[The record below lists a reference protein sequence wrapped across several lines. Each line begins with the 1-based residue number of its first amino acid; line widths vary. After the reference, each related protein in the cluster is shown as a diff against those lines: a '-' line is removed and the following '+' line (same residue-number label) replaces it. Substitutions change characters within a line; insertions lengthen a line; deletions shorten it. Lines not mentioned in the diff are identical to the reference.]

1 MRDTGDREL
10 DANDKVLRQV
20 LDQSA
25 DPHWKTRVQRRYVHF
40 FSDID
45 ARTVL
50 DVGCGPGLFLRL
62 LSEVGIDAQGVDNSA
77 EAVELC
83 RRDGHERVAQLDAL
97 EYLTACRNRG
107 QRFDGVFCSHMVEH
121 LPGPEGV
128 RLLRLASEV
137 LASGGRL
144 VVVTP
149 NVANLWMLSQVFWI
163 DPTHMRPYPRRL
175 LEAVMTA
182 TELDLVASFDDSM
195 TRRAIGGWK
204 GLLRLPGEMLRVGR
218 STFSGGD
225 SVVVGQRK

>member
-1 MRDTGDREL
+1 MRDPGDRAF
-10 DANDKVLRQV
+10 DADDSVLQQI
-20 LDQSA
+20 LGQFA
-25 DPHWKTRVQRRYVHF
+25 DPDWKTRVQRRYVRF
-40 FSDID
+40 FSDIG

-62 LSEVGIDAQGVDNSA
+62 LSEAGIDAHGVDSNP
-77 EAVELC
+77 EAIEQC
-83 RRDGHERVAQLDAL
+83 RRDGHERVTQSDAV
-97 EYLTACRNRG
+97 EYLATCRNRG
-107 QRFDGVFCSHMVEH
+107 QRFDGVFCSHLVEH

-163 DPTHMRPYPRRL
+163 DPTHVRPYPRRL
-175 LEAVMTA
+175 LEAVMA
-182 TELDLVASFDDSM
+182 VAQLDVVASFDDGM

-204 GLLRLPGEMLRVGR
+204 GLLQLPGEMLRLGR

-225 SVVVGQRK
+225 SVVVGQQK